1 MKRTIY
7 KGYVIDRDDLG
18 RLYVYNTK
26 SPYAEDSDRKYLSA
40 NTLKEAKEWISAEVW
55 KHAPRHCYTICY
67 ALYDEKKD
75 PEDFFTATW
84 FAYGRDKAEAKES
97 FLRDFHRHPEDFYGA
112 TPETQITVCN
122 VVEGFSC

>member
-26 SPYAEDSDRKYLSA
+26 SPYTEESDRKYLSVD
-40 NTLKEAKEWISAEVW
+40 TLKEAKEWVSAEVW

-67 ALYDEKKD
+67 GLWNDDD

-84 FAYGRDKAEAKES
+84 FAYGRDKVEAKEN
-97 FLRDFHRHPEDFYGA
+97 FLRDFNEHPWDFYGA
-112 TPETQITVCN
+112 TADTKITICN
-122 VVEGFSC
+122 VVEGFSY

>member
-26 SPYAEDSDRKYLSA
+26 SQYAEDSDRKYLSV
-40 NTLKEAKEWISAEVW
+40 NTLKEAKEWVSAEVW

-67 ALYDEKKD
+67 ALYDDSEIG
-75 PEDFFTATW
+75 DFFTATW

-112 TPETQITVCN
+112 TQETNITICN